1 MGCGSSKPNADAPTP
16 QPAAPVTAQPMQ
28 VAPPAGKPKRELKF
42 QIKLSGKWEDY
53 GHEEDMV
60 LKRAYLVG
68 QPNAKFSLRGQHYE
82 YSFTRMLQKNL
93 GTKKEREI
101 RPPPGLTA
109 PQTPL
114 LPKGSMVVL
123 TVRKGQAGQT
133 IELNDPNNPGQKIQV
148 NVPKG
153 AKPGQKMAVPVPEKG
168 ETVEKVQEKQKSH
181 STGAKLAMGTA
192 GVAAVGGLAVGGVIL
207 GDHLSGGAVGDA
219 VGVDIGG
226 AVAEAG
232 TAVEGAVADAAAA
245 AEPVLADVGAFAE
258 SAGEDIAAAAE
269 DVGDWLG
276 DAAEDTGDFIMSLF

>member
-1 MGCGSSKPNADAPTP
+1 MGACGSKQADVPAP
-16 QPAAPVTAQPMQ
+16 QPAAPAVDARPIP
-28 VAPPAGKPKRELKF
+28 VAPPAGRSRKELKF

-53 GHEEDMV
+53 GREEDMV

-82 YSFTRMLQKNL
+82 YNFTKMLQKNL

-101 RPPPGLTA
+101 RPPPGLSA
-109 PQTPL
+109 PQKPL

-133 IELNDPNNPGQKIQV
+133 IELADPNNPGKKIQV
-148 NVPKG
+148 NVPRG

-168 ETVEKVQEKQKSH
+168 ETVEQVQEKQKSH

-192 GVAAVGGLAVGGVIL
+192 AVAAVAGTAVGGVIL

-219 VGVDIGG
+219 IGVDIGG

-232 TAVEGAVADAAAA
+232 AAVEGAATDVAAAA
-245 AEPVLADVGAFAE
+245 DPVLADVGEWAAG
-258 SAGEDIAAAAE
+258 AGEDIGDVAVDAA
-269 DVGDWLG
+269 DWLG
-276 DAAEDTGDFIMSLF
+276 DAAEDAGDFIMSLF